1 MTNDD
6 INYAVYA
13 KKFVWNNYNF
23 ECSKKMNIIGAYPH
37 VNVIMMTNDDKKTPK
52 NALPYLV
59 RVYHNVVIYH

>member
-6 INYAVYA
+6 INYAVCA

-23 ECSKKMNIIGAYPH
+23 DCSKKMNTIGTYPH

-52 NALPYLV
+52 NALPYTITIFNNTV
-59 RVYHNVVIYH
+59 